1 MEKEIKVESLKISI
15 GKKEIELNIE
25 DAKKL
30 KKALEDI
37 FGKEVIHEHHN
48 SWWYTHYRPVT
59 TPTPSYPYWWG
70 TMTCGNFVDT
80 TGNSTA
86 TVANAANLSPTTLCM
101 NIS

>member
-15 GKKEIELNIE
+15 GKKEIELNID

-37 FGKEVIHEHHN
+37 FGKEVVHEYHYD
-48 SWWYTHYRPVT
+48 WWYRPYQPYT
-59 TPTPSYPYWWG
+59 PYWG
-70 TMTCGNFVDT
+70 TITCGNLVDIT
-80 TGNSTA
+80 GGNSTA
-86 TVANAANLSPTTLCM
+86 TVANAMNLTPTQLCM

>member
-37 FGKEVIHEHHN
+37 FGKEVVHEHHDH
-48 SWWYTHYRPVT
+48 WYYRYN
-59 TPTPSYPYWWG
+59 YPYNSYWG
-70 TMTCGNFVDT
+70 TITCGNLVDMT
-80 TGNSTA
+80 GGNSTA
-86 TVANAANLSPTTLCM
+86 TVANAVNLSPTTLCM